1 MKTTGG
7 KERFRRR
14 VAYAAKQE
22 AVRRW
27 NGEDKWREIY
37 SQGPRRG
44 LHVPRG
50 AEGLLEK
57 SFKHLVFASQ
67 LCGPQPDQKKGSQL
81 GGKKTKQELDNCRGF
96 SAGLEG
102 DSKTL
107 FTSTAVT
114 AFGM

>member
-1 MKTTGG
+1 MGRINEG
-7 KERFRRR
+7 KSTARVLGEVYTFLGVLKASLRR
-14 VAYAAKQE
+14 VSNILFLPPSC
-22 AVRRW
+22 V
-27 NGEDKWREIY
+27 
-37 SQGPRRG
+37 G
-44 LHVPRG
+44 LN
-50 AEGLLEK
+50 LTK
-57 SFKHLVFASQ
+57 
-67 LCGPQPDQKKGSQL
+67 KKGSQL